1 MIRNALILP
10 ALLLVL
16 ALLPAC
22 SGNLADLF
30 AAFPTSAF
38 EDGDGTIPDDGG
50 QPTPG
55 PGQFV
60 PTEVG
65 FLESSQGVTGDVR
78 NVVTAQVGA
87 TLYAFAAAGTDGVH
101 VVDVTEPERINTTN
115 LLITLSDAV
124 LTDPVKIEG
133 GRVDTLTVMDN
144 AYLVC
149 VAVGSDT
156 ENAVTVFHIA
166 TLIDRAMTS
175 PSDLS
180 DAHVPRSDAE
190 IIVVPGTADGKAG
203 GVSGSTSFFFVA
215 TGGPELGTGFITP
228 GTPGT
233 WRALPPFTSDATPQI
248 DQFLDVRVKGFTLYA
263 SVRTGD
269 TWGIV
274 AAGLTG
280 NPPTAAA
287 TTQDILEVPSTG
299 LSVLADSSV
308 AGPGN
313 YPLDLAV
320 EESTLFV
327 TGDDAVE
334 IFNITNP
341 ATPSIG
347 APVTGTGSD
356 TIAVAASSS
365 FFAVGA
371 GDNVSVYSTLVSP
384 PVRAARVELTASL
397 TVIRGVA
404 MLSSASGRFVVC
416 CAGERGLRFVQW
428 SNIP

>member
-1 MIRNALILP
+1 MIRNSLILP
-10 ALLLVL
+10 GLLLVL

-30 AAFPTSAF
+30 AAFPSDAF
-38 EDGDGTIPDDGG
+38 GDGDGTIPDDGT
-50 QPTPG
+50 QPPPG

-60 PTEVG
+60 PEEVG
-65 FLESSQGVTGDVR
+65 FLESAQGVTGDVR

-87 TLYAFAAAGTDGVH
+87 SIYAFASAGTEGVH
-101 VVDVTEPERINTTN
+101 VVDVTEPERINTTSY
-115 LLITLSDAV
+115 LITVSDAV
-124 LTDPVKIEG
+124 LTDPARIEG
-133 GRVDTLTVMDN
+133 GRVDTLAVMDN

-149 VAVGSDT
+149 VAVGDDT

-180 DAHVPRSDAE
+180 EALVPRSDAE

-203 GVSGSTSFFFVA
+203 GVSGATSVFFVA
-215 TGGPELGTGFITP
+215 TGGAELGAGLITP

-233 WRALPPFTSDATPQI
+233 WRALPPFTSDTSPRI
-248 DQFLDVRVKGFTLYA
+248 DQFLDVRVKGFNVY
-263 SVRTGD
+263 
-269 TWGIV
+269 GIV
-274 AAGLTG
+274 AAGLSG
-280 NPPTAAA
+280 NPPTTAV
-287 TTQDILEVPSTG
+287 TTQDIVEVPSTG
-299 LSVLADSSV
+299 LDALAGSSV
-308 AGPGN
+308 SGPGN

-334 IFNITNP
+334 IFSITNP

-356 TIAVAASSS
+356 TIAVASSSS

-371 GDNVSVYSTLVSP
+371 GDGVSVYSTLVSP
-384 PVRAARVELTASL
+384 PVRAAQVELTASL